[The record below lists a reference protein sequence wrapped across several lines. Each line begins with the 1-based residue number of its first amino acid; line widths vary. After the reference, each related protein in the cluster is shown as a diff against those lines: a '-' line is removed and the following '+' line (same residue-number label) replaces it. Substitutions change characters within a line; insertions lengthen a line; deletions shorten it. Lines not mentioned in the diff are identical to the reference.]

1 MQFFV
6 NTNYEF
12 MNHRRKA
19 YTVSLTV
26 ILIGLLSIVFHRGL
40 NYSIDFAGGSI
51 LEMRLEPAVPIEEI
65 RGAVAGLQAG
75 TFEVQT
81 FGDPR
86 DFILS
91 LENTELTGELGNQVV
106 QTLQRE
112 FPDRKVEIRREE
124 SVGPRI
130 GRELRSKALLAIL
143 FANIG
148 ILIYISYRFELRFA
162 VASVIALVHDVL
174 VTLGVFSLLNREIS
188 LTVVAAFLT
197 IIGYSLND
205 TIVVFDRIREDL
217 RLYARLPYD
226 RVLNNAV
233 NQTLSRTVLTGGTTL
248 LAVLFLLFAGGSVI
262 RDFALALFVGIV
274 TGTYSSVYVASS
286 IVLDWHNRDVA
297 RSKAKT
303 LARAAR

>member
-19 YTVSLTV
+19 YAVSLTV

-91 LENTELTGELGNQVV
+91 LENTELTGELGNRVV

-130 GRELRSKALLAIL
+130 GKELRSKALLAIL

-148 ILIYISYRFELRFA
+148 ILIYISYRFEFRFA

-226 RVLNNAV
+226 RVLNSAV

-262 RDFALALFVGIV
+262 RDFALALFIGIV
-274 TGTYSSVYVASS
+274 TGTYSSVYVAGSV
-286 IVLDWHNRDVA
+286 VLDWHNRDVA